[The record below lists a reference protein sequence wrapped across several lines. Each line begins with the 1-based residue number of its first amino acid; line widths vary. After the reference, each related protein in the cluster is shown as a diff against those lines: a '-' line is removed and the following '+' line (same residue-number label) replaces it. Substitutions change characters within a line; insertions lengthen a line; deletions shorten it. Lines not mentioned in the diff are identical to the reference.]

1 MKRMKE
7 RILKKLRGN
16 SGESLAEVLIALLIA
31 ALALTMLASVISSTA
46 KMLTR
51 GKLKMSEY
59 YKANEVVAAQ
69 KDAAPAADEPGAPT
83 PEPPKYTTFTLNDES
98 DATTEYYLFDSS
110 KNSVSYYENDKAG
123 DDNKV
128 VSYKWVK

>member
-16 SGESLAEVLIALLIA
+16 AGESLAEVLIALLIA

-59 YKANEVVAAQ
+59 YTANEVVAAQ
-69 KDAAPAADEPGAPT
+69 KDAAPAADEPDAPA
-83 PEPPKYTTFTLNDES
+83 PVQPKYTFTLNDES